1 MTHTAQSTLSILLL
15 LAMGQ
20 GLLLALALLAPRQ
33 AELRAA
39 NRLLAGLL
47 LGSVAVIGHAWLG
60 INSLYAAYPH
70 SALAIATIG
79 LLSGPLLYLYLRSA
93 LSERRLGARDW
104 LHAAPFLLATAAM
117 LPFYLQSAEAKLAWM
132 RQRPVL
138 PWYIGLSVLLKTLMF
153 GAYLLASYR
162 LIRGAA
168 SGPLAGGLARLTRI
182 WAFGAVGSVAAF
194 GLEFADVALPLSAD
208 ALGAIALACFVYAT
222 AFMAIR
228 LPLGYREHLPPP
240 LPPTSSAQAPPR
252 YASKRLPEADRARFL
267 DALKRCMEVDQVYRD
282 GELTLEQLAARL
294 AMTAHELSQLINDA
308 CGVNLQEYLNRY
320 RVEALKQALLAPDR
334 AEASILELALA
345 CGFNSK
351 STLNRAFK
359 KQTGLTPSDYRRG
372 ALETGAES
380 SSGTTLPG

>member
-1 MTHTAQSTLSILLL
+1 MQNALSLLLL

-20 GLLLALALLAPRQ
+20 GVFLAIALLAARQ
-33 AELRAA
+33 AELHAA

-60 INSLYAAYPH
+60 INRLYASYPH

-93 LSERRLGARDW
+93 LSERRLCARDW
-104 LHAAPFLLATAAM
+104 LHGAPFLLATGAM

-132 RQRPVL
+132 LHRPVL
-138 PWYIGLSVLLKTLMF
+138 PWYIGVSVLVKTLVF
-153 GAYLLASYR
+153 ICYVVASYR

-168 SGPLAGGLARLTRI
+168 GGPLAAGLARLTRI
-182 WAFGAVGSVAAF
+182 WVVGAAISVAAF
-194 GLEFADVALPLSAD
+194 GIEFADVALPLSSD

-222 AFMAIR
+222 AFLAIR
-228 LPLGYREHLPPP
+228 LPLGYRPQLPAPAPP
-240 LPPTSSAQAPPR
+240 AAPR
-252 YASKRLPEADRARFL
+252 YASKRMSEPDRASFL
-267 DALKRCMEVDQVYRD
+267 DALTRCMEVEQVYRN
-282 GELTLEQLAARL
+282 GELTLDQLAALL
-294 AMTAHELSQLINDA
+294 AMTPHELSQLINDA

-320 RVEALKQALLAPDR
+320 RVDALKTALLAPAQAD
-334 AEASILELALA
+334 ASILELALA

-359 KQTGLTPSDYRRG
+359 KQTSLTPSEFRRG
-372 ALETGAES
+372 AANTGAES

>member
-1 MTHTAQSTLSILLL
+1 MQTALSLILL

-20 GLLLALALLAPRQ
+20 GVFLAIALLAVRQ
-33 AELRAA
+33 AELRGA
-39 NRLLAGLL
+39 NRLLAALL

-60 INSLYAAYPH
+60 INQLYTSYPH

-93 LSERRLGARDW
+93 LSERRLAARDW
-104 LHAAPFLLATAAM
+104 VHGAPFLLATAAM

-132 RQRPVL
+132 QHRPVL
-138 PWYIGLSVLLKTLMF
+138 PWYIGLSVLVKTVMF
-153 GAYLLASYR
+153 LCYAVACYR
-162 LIRGAA
+162 LMRGGA
-168 SGPLAGGLARLTRI
+168 SGPLAGAQARLARI
-182 WAFGAVGSVAAF
+182 WVIGAAVSVAAF
-194 GLEFADVALPLSAD
+194 GIEFADMALPLSSD

-222 AFMAIR
+222 AFLAIR
-228 LPLGYREHLPPP
+228 LPLGYRAHLP
-240 LPPTSSAQAPPR
+240 APAPAPAPR
-252 YASKRLPEADRARFL
+252 YANKRLSEPDRASFL
-267 DALKRCMEVDQVYRD
+267 DALKRCMEVDQVYRN
-282 GELTLEQLAARL
+282 GELTLDELAALL
-294 AMTAHELSQLINDA
+294 AMTPHELSQLINDA

-320 RVEALKQALLAPDR
+320 RVDALKAALRAPEQAS
-334 AEASILELALA
+334 ASILDLALA

-359 KQTGLTPSDYRRG
+359 KQTGLTPSQFRRG